1 MKTIYPSIPAFER
14 ILFVGRPKGSKR
26 LSSARQH
33 GFSLIEIALVLVIV
47 GLALGGIMS
56 ALGPQLE
63 QRKYAAAQEQLKAAT
78 EALYGFAV
86 LNGRLP
92 CPAVVTADNGLEQ
105 RTSVATGECANN
117 GQGFLPAATLGLPG
131 LASLGSPTS
140 GLLIDPWGYPIRYAV
155 SQQQRPPAGGDFVL
169 TKTDGVKEAKVAG
182 AAGTTAINNTLLRVC
197 SGWTASTS
205 ACVAGEELAT
215 PAFIVSS
222 TGKNGNLPDGVDETK
237 NLNKVVGLPVPPA
250 VGLPNDTVYVSHAK
264 SEAAGNTF
272 DDLFY
277 WQSVSSL
284 TGRLCS
290 TPTC

>member
-1 MKTIYPSIPAFER
+1 MKEKNPSLAAFKR
-14 ILFVGRPKGSKR
+14 IFALSGPTGSGR
-26 LSSARQH
+26 LSRQKQR

-63 QRKYAAAQEQLKAAT
+63 QRKYAAGQEQLKAVT

-92 CPAVVTADNGLEQ
+92 CPAVVAADNGSEQ
-105 RTSVATGECANN
+105 RTSVATGQCANN

-131 LASLGSPTS
+131 LAPFGSPTG
-140 GLLIDPWGYPIRYAV
+140 GLLIDAWGYPLRYAV
-155 SQQQRPPAGGDFVL
+155 AQHVDGANRVL
-169 TKTDGVKEAKVAG
+169 TKDNGIKDAKAG
-182 AAGTTAINNTLLRVC
+182 GATSATLDASPLRVC
-197 SGWTASTS
+197 SAWVASTTACS
-205 ACVAGEELAT
+205 ASQELAK
-215 PAFIVSS
+215 PAFVVFS
-222 TGKNGNLPDGVDETK
+222 TGSNGNISGGIDETK
-237 NLNKVVGLPVPPA
+237 NLNKVIGLPAPPA
-250 VGLPNDTVYVSHAK
+250 AGLPNDMVYVSHAK
-264 SEAAGNTF
+264 SETAGNTF

-284 TGRLCS
+284 IGRLCA